1 MGEHLTFVKVE
12 AGGND
17 FVLLD
22 ARDARRGLPAPAEA
36 LARDLCRRRRSVGA
50 DGLIL
55 VEGPVDGP
63 AIVHL
68 EPDGAR
74 TFCLNAVRAVAAW
87 AHAEGLP
94 VERWLTDAGP
104 VEVRVDADA
113 CADDGVDDGVR
124 AAVALPPPRTIEPRR
139 AAAEGAPP
147 LEGTFLDVG
156 NPQFVVEVDP
166 ATLEH
171 PALMAWGR
179 ALRHHRAVFAE
190 GTNVCFAARLPD
202 GRVALRTYERGVED
216 ETLSC
221 GTGAVATACA
231 LAGPDDADVRLLTRG
246 GDELRVTLVRRAGG
260 LARVWAEG
268 PARVVAR
275 GRARLEVAD
284 ARRPAA

>member
-55 VEGPVDGP
+55 VEGPVGGP
-63 AIVHL
+63 AIEIVHL

-87 AHAEGLP
+87 AHADGLP
-94 VERWLTDAGP
+94 VERWATDAGS
-104 VEVRVDADA
+104 VEVRVDAGA
-113 CADDGVDDGVR
+113 AEDGVR
-124 AAVALPPPRTIEPRR
+124 AAVALPPPRTIEPHR

-156 NPQFVVEVDP
+156 NPQFVVEVDA

-179 ALRHHRAVFAE
+179 ALRHHRAVFPD
-190 GTNVCFAARLPD
+190 GTNVCFAARLSD

-231 LAGPDDADVRLLTRG
+231 LAGPHDDEVRLLTRG
-246 GDELRVTLVRRAGG
+246 GDELRVSLVRRAGR
-260 LARVWAEG
+260 LERVWAEG

-275 GRARLEVAD
+275 GRARVEVVD